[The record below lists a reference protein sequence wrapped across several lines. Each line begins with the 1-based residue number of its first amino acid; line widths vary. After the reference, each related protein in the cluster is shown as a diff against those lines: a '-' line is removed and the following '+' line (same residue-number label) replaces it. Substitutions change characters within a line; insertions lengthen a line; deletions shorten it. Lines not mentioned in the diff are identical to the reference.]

1 MSSSLSRGRTWSG
14 GILRSSIWE
23 VTGQNGNQGLY
34 EDNPCGLSLPSQG
47 ANLATGSKM
56 DEVIPT
62 AGLIPGS
69 RRSSGG
75 GNGNPLEYSCLKNP
89 MDRGAR
95 WATVHSVA
103 KSWTWLSDWAHTHT
117 YLSPLQSSSWK
128 PECLPGW
135 EQEAHISAGLC
146 EYRLLFKWAF
156 IRSQTLCQMPC
167 NVISLN
173 FSQALWAK
181 DF

>member
-1 MSSSLSRGRTWSG
+1 MSSSLSRGRTWSL

-34 EDNPCGLSLPSQG
+34 EDNPCGVSLPSQG
-47 ANLATGSKM
+47 ANLATGRKT

-69 RRSSGG
+69 RRSPGG
-75 GNGNPLEYSCLKNP
+75 GNGNPLRYSCLKNP

-117 YLSPLQSSSWK
+117 YLSPLQNSSWK
-128 PECLPGW
+128 PETAQAESKKLTSQQGCVNIDSYLSEHLLVARHCAKCL
-135 EQEAHISAGLC
+135 AI
-146 EYRLLFKWAF
+146 
-156 IRSQTLCQMPC
+156 
-167 NVISLN
+167 
-173 FSQALWAK
+173 
-181 DF
+181 